1 MLEKPTFVQGLFT
14 FTGAGLAKPVAFTT
28 PAMYKVP
35 FDKRAQV
42 IYFRAGNAAAEMI
55 YLVLTR
61 RAKPMRYFPIAAKG
75 AIHVP
80 LAVIEDLD
88 PETTVEV
95 LVAAPEGMQSSV
107 VLDIGFVEI
116 G

>member
-1 MLEKPTFVQGLFT
+1 MLEKPTFVQGLFA
-14 FTGAGLAKPVAFTT
+14 FTGAGLAKPVAFA
-28 PAMYKVP
+28 PPVMYKVP

-42 IYFRAGNAAAEMI
+42 IYFRAGNPAAEMV
-55 YLVLTR
+55 YVVLAR
-61 RAKPMRYFPIAAKG
+61 RSKPMRYFPVAAKG
-75 AIHVP
+75 SLHVP

-88 PETTVEV
+88 PETTVEAW
-95 LVAAPEGMQSSV
+95 VAAPEGLQSSV